1 MNKKETYN
9 TPDQNDA
16 RQRKI
21 KLSYLTIAT
30 VAAGFRVGRLS
41 LVATSGLDR

>member
-21 KLSYLTIAT
+21 KRIYLVTAT
-30 VAAGFRVGRLS
+30 TLPLPLPCNARLC
-41 LVATSGLDR
+41 RQ

>member
-16 RQRKI
+16 RQVS
-21 KLSYLTIAT
+21 LSTLPRI
-30 VAAGFRVGRLS
+30 FWI
-41 LVATSGLDR
+41 